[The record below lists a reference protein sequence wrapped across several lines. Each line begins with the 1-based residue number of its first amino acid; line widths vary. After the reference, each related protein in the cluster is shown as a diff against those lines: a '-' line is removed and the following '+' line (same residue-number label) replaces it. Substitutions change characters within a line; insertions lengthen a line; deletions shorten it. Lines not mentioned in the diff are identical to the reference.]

1 MILSNNSVS
10 DFGPNRNYSKRISE
24 EKFQQLSDLSGHSC
38 DHLRIKNHSQLYGS
52 SLDQSRKY
60 PLKNHLISRTTTC
73 RGTSYHSQHSGSTL
87 GSNNLKSRGTSYHSQ
102 HSGSTLDRSINNSGF
117 ISDQASFSGKVKPI
131 KKYSGYY
138 SSPELSSPRRIE
150 KNSNYLPLSRIPETP
165 EFHSGIPGNSEFHS
179 GDSSIHSSLE
189 NLSNLEYSE
198 DKSDINSA
206 KEISEVDSEIHSEYN
221 SGNTFENYSEIPSNL
236 SGQTSEHIEFKN
248 CSTSYHSQHSGSS
261 LDQSRKNPLKN
272 HLISRTTT
280 CRGTS
285 YSGSSLDLS
294 RNPIHPKNQSTS
306 YHSQYSE
313 SSLDQ
318 SRNPYHPKNQSTSY
332 HSQYSGT
339 SLDQSKSSYLEQFEQ
354 KTQKV
359 KNQLDLLRSESFQ
372 IHSSSGEHSSRN
384 SRNYKQTNFGN
395 FLGDIHEVCHLLIF
409 EIRLNMTVS
418 KCS

>member
-1 MILSNNSVS
+1 MQMIQSNNSVS

-24 EKFQQLSDLSGHSC
+24 EKFQQFSDLSGHSC
-38 DHLRIKNHSQLYGS
+38 DHLRFKNHSTSYHSQHSGS
-52 SLDQSRKY
+52 SLDQSRKI
-60 PLKNHLISRTTTC
+60 PEKSRNQLISRTTTC

-102 HSGSTLDRSINNSGF
+102 HSGSTLDRSINHNSGQSF

-131 KKYSGYY
+131 KKYSGYH
-138 SSPELSSPRRIE
+138 SSPEISSLRRTE

-165 EFHSGIPGNSEFHS
+165 EFHS

-206 KEISEVDSEIHSEYN
+206 KEISEVDSEIHSDYHSE
-221 SGNTFENYSEIPSNL
+221 NTFENYSENPSDL
-236 SGQTSEHIEFKN
+236 SGQTSDHFEFKN

-261 LDQSRKNPLKN
+261 LDQSRN
-272 HLISRTTT
+272 R
-280 CRGTS
+280 
-285 YSGSSLDLS
+285 
-294 RNPIHPKNQSTS
+294 IHPKNQSTS
-306 YHSQYSE
+306 YHSQYSGSSLDQSRIPIHPKNQSTDNHSQYSG

-318 SRNPYHPKNQSTSY
+318 SRNPFHPKNQSTSY
-332 HSQYSGT
+332 HSQYSGS
-339 SLDQSKSSYLEQFEQ
+339 SLDQSRSSYLEQFEQ

-372 IHSSSGEHSSRN
+372 IHSSSGEHSSWN